1 MKLDE
6 MLALPEP
13 ERSKALE
20 AFYAESDEPVKLKP
34 AQRGTFKVR
43 HRGKVITVPPGGQWF
58 GRKSAVDMLLC
69 FGIDGRYRGQDMET
83 GHTEQTLMILSEE
96 ERQRLESKP
105 SKDGVKGFHILDMYL
120 ECADEK
126 TDINEPELAGVAS

>member
-6 MLALPEP
+6 ILALPEP
-13 ERSKALE
+13 EKSHALE
-20 AFYAESDEPVKLKP
+20 DFYAESDEPVKLKP
-34 AQRGTFKVR
+34 AQRGTLKVR

-69 FGIDGRYRGQDMET
+69 FGKNGKYIGKDMAT
-83 GHTEQTLMILSEE
+83 GHTEQTLMALSDE
-96 ERQRLESKP
+96 ERKRVEEKP
-105 SKDGVKGFHILDMYL
+105 GKDGIKGFHILEMYL

-126 TDINEPELAGVAS
+126 ADINAPELAEATA